1 MASVTLDYSDYKSMA
16 FTVELSNPFN
26 TTYYKK
32 IVVTDSYSQDESGS
46 IKWGNIYKELYA
58 TSSYNSP
65 FVQFSIVDL
74 SANAPYRLYFFAQAT
89 NGLYYRIDGEEYYYT
104 DFYPLAVTNILSV
117 SNRHYVTVETPKF
130 LDDASVYNAVGFWF
144 DEVTSAL
151 PGYVGMY
158 PNSENYAYVY
168 TIENSNGG
176 FNFEMGETFSF
187 FVTCQD
193 CYTTGAYYATVYP
206 GDDFLYYYNQ
216 WLTVTTD
223 STSVTVSFD
232 KEYSEISYVLSL
244 SDNNGN
250 ETIEYLGYGETVSFG
265 NLTAGEYSLYIKAHY
280 NGLYCREW
288 SGDEWYEEATD
299 IDRKVKITITGVISW
314 LWNWCDYEIE
324 AFTQNGLVSVLT
336 CDRMN
341 KFAAAV
347 DEMLQYKNNSVN
359 LGIYRE
365 YLKVF
370 TFSENDNVLTAEK
383 FNAVK
388 LCIGSFNST
397 SPEIPEEVNP
407 GEIVYGNYFIT
418 LADKLNNIK

>member
-32 IVVTDSYSQDESGS
+32 IVVTDSYYEDASSDIYG
-46 IKWGNIYKELYA
+46 KLYKELYA
-58 TSSYNSP
+58 TSSYNSSV
-65 FVQFSIVDL
+65 VQFAIVDL
-74 SANAPYRLYFFAQAT
+74 LGNNLYRLYFYAQAA
-89 NGLYYRIDGEEYYYT
+89 NGLYYIIDGGNSYCT
-104 DFYPLAVTNILSV
+104 DLYPLAVTNILSV
-117 SNRHYVTVETPKF
+117 SNQHYVTVETPKY
-130 LDDASVYNAVGFWF
+130 LDDASAYAVGFWL
-144 DEVTSAL
+144 DEVTSAM
-151 PGYVGMY
+151 PEYIGMY
-158 PNSENYAYVY
+158 PNGENYAYVY
-168 TIENSNGG
+168 SMYISD

-223 STSVTVSFD
+223 SASVTISFD
-232 KEYSEISYVLSL
+232 KKYSEISYVLSF

-250 ETIEYLGYGETVSFG
+250 ETIEYLGYGETISFE
-265 NLTAGEYSLYIKAHY
+265 NLTAGDYSLYIKAHY

-288 SGDEWYEEATD
+288 SGDEWYEVATD
-299 IDRKVKITITGVISW
+299 IERKVKITITGVISW
-314 LWNWCDYEIE
+314 LWNWRDYEIE
-324 AFTQNGLVSVLT
+324 AFTQNGLVLTLT

-347 DEMLQYKNNSVN
+347 DEMLQYKNDSVN

-370 TFSENDNVLTAEK
+370 AFSENDNVLTAEK

-407 GEIVYGNYFIT
+407 GETVYGNYFIT
-418 LADKLNNIK
+418 LADKLNDIK